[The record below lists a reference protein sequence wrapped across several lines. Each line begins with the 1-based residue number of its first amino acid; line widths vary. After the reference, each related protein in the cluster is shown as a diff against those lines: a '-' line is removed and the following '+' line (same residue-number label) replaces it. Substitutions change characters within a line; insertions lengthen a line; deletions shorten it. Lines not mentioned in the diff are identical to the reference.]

1 VAAVEAGMAATAATA
16 AEDKDEALVVLRT
29 ELRPGDVVLVKASR
43 GLTLDTVAE
52 ALLTPDA
59 DLDRP
64 EHPPTARKDPA

>member
-1 VAAVEAGMAATAATA
+1 MAPAAATAPA
-16 AEDKDEALVVLRT
+16 DKDEALALLRA

-52 ALLTPDA
+52 ALVAPDA

-64 EHPPTARKDPA
+64 EHPSAASEEPA